1 MGFPLL
7 GFGLGGE
14 FFRMD
19 EFYRPAESRVSAA
32 IAFVVVVYS
41 ARKVVGDAGIDRL
54 VAALDYVDVPGHKK
68 KSYSERH
75 RFCT

>member
-1 MGFPLL
+1 
-7 GFGLGGE
+7 
-14 FFRMD
+14 MD

-54 VAALDYVDVPGHKK
+54 VAALDYVDVPGHRRQEDRNR
-68 KSYSERH
+68 EREMYYCQ
-75 RFCT
+75 FQP

>member
-1 MGFPLL
+1 
-7 GFGLGGE
+7 
-14 FFRMD
+14 MD

-41 ARKVVGDAGIDRL
+41 ARKVIGDAGIDRL

-68 KSYSERH
+68 KSYSEFGH
-75 RFCT
+75 L